1 MSEMLHS
8 LSAVLLVLMI
18 ISVGYAFGRF
28 GWMRKEHKKFVI
40 KLIIN
45 VGMPALCAYNIFTQF
60 SSEMLSGAGY
70 LVLLPI
76 LSMAATLI
84 LGVLLSKLL
93 RIERIRRGGFIVMC
107 AFSNSIF
114 VGLPMCRELFGE
126 AAVPYVM
133 FFYLVNTSLFWT
145 IGNSLI
151 QRSGDREGT
160 KHSFVNDAKR
170 MATPPLITLLVCI
183 PLLLIG
189 FEPPRLLISFCSYLG
204 NIVTPL
210 ALLYVG
216 YLLFETGIKNIRIDR
231 GMTAVMLMR
240 FIIAPATMLLLCTM
254 VGFGGIGENVF
265 VIEAAMPVMTQA
277 VVVASSVEADEKYVA
292 AGMSLT
298 TLACFIAVPLLM
310 LAVKAFS

>member
-18 ISVGYAFGRF
+18 ISVGYVFGRL
-28 GWMRKEHKKFVI
+28 GWMRKEHKKFTI

-60 SSEMLSGAGY
+60 SIEMLNSTGY

-76 LSMAATLI
+76 LSMATTLI
-84 LGVLLSKLL
+84 LGVVISRLL
-93 RIERIRRGGFIVMC
+93 RIERVRRGGFIVMC

-114 VGLPMCRELFGE
+114 IGLPMCGELFGE
-126 AAVPYVM
+126 AAVTYVM

-151 QRSGDREGT
+151 QRSADKEGT
-160 KHSFVNDAKR
+160 KHSFVHDAKR

-189 FEPPRLLISFCSYLG
+189 FEPPGLVISFCSYLG

-216 YLLFETGIKNIRIDR
+216 YLLFETGIKNIRMDR

-240 FIIAPATMLLLCTM
+240 FIVAPATMLLLCEM
-254 VGFGGIGENVF
+254 MGFSGIGESVF

-277 VVVASSVEADEKYVA
+277 VVVASSVESDEKYVA

-310 LAVKAFS
+310 LAVGSLS